1 MSVIFTAVPIYFL
14 LGCFLFAIAVQLFF
28 ALYFSMRSLFVFYNQ
43 RHKKPD
49 VQPVSVIICAHNEAK
64 NLARFL
70 PAILSQRYTNE
81 SGENCFEVIVVNDA
95 STDESNEVLL
105 DLEKKF
111 QHLIH
116 VSISQDQ
123 PRTFKG
129 KKFALSLG
137 VQQAQYEL
145 LLLTDADCFPTS
157 DNWLKEM
164 TSPLLEDKEIVAG
177 FGDMKA
183 QPGFLNAFIR
193 WETLHTFVQ
202 FTGFARAG
210 LPFMAVGRNLACKKS
225 VFIQA
230 QQSLL
235 WNNIPSGDDDLLM
248 RCCANANNTEI
259 VATQQAITISEPK
272 QTWAEWLHQKQRH
285 VSTGKLY
292 KPIVQVLLTGYA
304 FSHAAMWTL
313 FITLLFVAPTFYL
326 FAGMVV
332 RSGLYWGI
340 WIIADKKLRAG
351 KITPLL
357 PFCDFGWAVY
367 NFVLS
372 PYIFLKNKQQWK

>member
-14 LGCFLFAIAVQLFF
+14 LGCFVIAIVVQIFF
-28 ALYFSMRSLFVFYNQ
+28 ALFFSMRSLFVFRNQ
-43 RHKKPD
+43 RLRKRD
-49 VQPVSVIICAHNEAK
+49 LQPVSIIICAHNEAK

-81 SGENCFEVIVVNDA
+81 GGEKCFEVIVVNDA
-95 STDESNEVLL
+95 STDESNQVLL
-105 DLEKKF
+105 DFEKKF
-111 QHLIH
+111 PHLKH

-145 LLLTDADCFPTS
+145 LLLTDADCFPIS

-164 TSPLLEDKEIVAG
+164 TSPLMEENELVAG

-183 QPGFLNAFIR
+183 QQSLLNAFIR

-202 FTGFARAG
+202 FAGFARAG
-210 LPFMAVGRNLACKKS
+210 LPFMAVGRNMACKKS
-225 VFIQA
+225 VFFKA

-235 WNNIPSGDDDLLM
+235 WNKIPSGDDDLLM
-248 RCCANANNTEI
+248 RCCANGTNTAI
-259 VATQQAITISEPK
+259 VATPNSITISEPK
-272 QTWAEWLHQKQRH
+272 QTWKEWLHQKQRH

-292 KPIVQVLLTGYA
+292 KPVVQVLLTGYA
-304 FSHAAMWTL
+304 FSHAAVWFL
-313 FITLLFVAPTFYL
+313 FITLLFIAPTFSLLTWMILRCVIYWAIWTIANSKL
-326 FAGMVV
+326 
-332 RSGLYWGI
+332 RSG
-340 WIIADKKLRAG
+340 
-351 KITPLL
+351 KISPLL
-357 PFCDFGWAVY
+357 PLFDFGWAVY
-367 NFVLS
+367 NFLLS